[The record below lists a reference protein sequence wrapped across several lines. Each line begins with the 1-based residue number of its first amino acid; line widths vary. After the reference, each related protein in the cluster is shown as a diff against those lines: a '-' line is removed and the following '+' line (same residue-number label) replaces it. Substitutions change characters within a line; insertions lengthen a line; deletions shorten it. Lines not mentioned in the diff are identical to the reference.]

1 MVQFALGW
9 FANPILIDGKYPAIM
24 REKIDS
30 KSSAQGFSESRLPMF
45 SPEQSQM
52 VANSSGLAKNNIFM
66 KHMSSFTY
74 FWSVYAYADIILIF
88 KNKTKIFY
96 CIWKDFLGIN
106 FYTSELVYPLDE
118 GFDEVSYYKDDD
130 VELYQDPSWF
140 TSGSSGKAVTPWGLR
155 SLMSWIKS
163 HYPGVDVYIT
173 ENGFS
178 DKVTFQNLPT

>member
-66 KHMSSFTY
+66 KHMAHFTY
-74 FWSVYAYADIILIF
+74 ILLSVYGDIILAF
-88 KNKTKIFY
+88 
-96 CIWKDFLGIN
+96 
-106 FYTSELVYPLDE
+106 
-118 GFDEVSYYKDDD
+118 
-130 VELYQDPSWF
+130 
-140 TSGSSGKAVTPWGLR
+140 
-155 SLMSWIKS
+155 
-163 HYPGVDVYIT
+163 
-173 ENGFS
+173 
-178 DKVTFQNLPT
+178 